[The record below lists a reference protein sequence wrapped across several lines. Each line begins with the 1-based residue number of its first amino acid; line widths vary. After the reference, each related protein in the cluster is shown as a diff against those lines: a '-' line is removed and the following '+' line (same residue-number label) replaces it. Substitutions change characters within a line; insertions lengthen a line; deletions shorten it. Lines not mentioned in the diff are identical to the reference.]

1 MCPPLSWRAR
11 TSVRSERS
19 WDEED
24 GRMDFLTLT
33 FFLVSSCVSCWSLVL
48 FTGLIFPPHL
58 CPIRLISPA
67 LHLHCTSFTGLS
79 SSSSTSLLLVFFC
92 SFPHLSL
99 STCTHLPRE
108 VCLCVSL
115 CCWLGLCRSVC
126 SALIL
131 SYLLLSCSLRVFP
144 CLFSVFVVQFV

>member
-1 MCPPLSWRAR
+1 MWTNL
-11 TSVRSERS
+11 V
-19 WDEED
+19 
-24 GRMDFLTLT
+24 
-33 FFLVSSCVSCWSLVL
+33 LVSSCVSCWSLVL
-48 FTGLIFPPHL
+48 FTDLIFPPHR

-99 STCTHLPRE
+99 STCTHLPHE

-115 CCWLGLCRSVC
+115 CCWLALCRDTH
-126 SALIL
+126 IL
-131 SYLLLSCSLRVFP
+131 CVLAFGSCVTVDWSSSRGCQPLLLLDLMDQKSRLHSRHFDF
-144 CLFSVFVVQFV
+144 FS